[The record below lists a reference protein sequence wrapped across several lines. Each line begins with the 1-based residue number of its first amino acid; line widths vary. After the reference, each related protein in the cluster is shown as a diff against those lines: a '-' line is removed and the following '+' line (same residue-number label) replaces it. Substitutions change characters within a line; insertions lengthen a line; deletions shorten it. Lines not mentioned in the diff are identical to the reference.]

1 MILLPVGVL
10 TAVGL
15 YSLRQDRL
23 LAEHDAKELGG
34 AVARR
39 IAQAVGATEMT
50 QQLLDYHNANFS
62 LHFSRTAD
70 LGITK
75 SWTSGSNAA
84 WQSIRAW
91 QKANP
96 GIDLSAMP
104 VSDCRLNLRWR
115 FSHPQIYPLSPPPPD
130 WLWELSPE
138 QRRLWQ
144 EEEKAEFVSN
154 DPDAAQ
160 AAIKN
165 FIATKPPDGARAN
178 AEFDLLLLQTRGLT
192 PAQAVAQLAA
202 SYWSKSDQLTEA
214 GLPVGQLVCY
224 RALRLLSDHA
234 GVPDKLFHDMVWAIE
249 YRASILS
256 PRLIAEAERVAA
268 PGTADSKPSVAELKT
283 WWDSEERARV
293 VLRDFL
299 EQHPLGT
306 WTNVLFWVES
316 SGGRFLLLE
325 YAEWPSPNIPA
336 ARYSDTSSSP
346 ILALLMF
353 PQAVIDKALDDAL
366 AKADVSVPPYAVAG
380 LEIGGKELALQQS
393 HFLMATNVSS
403 LPVLGDAVG
412 SFGLPS
418 GTNVYPFRVRMFLA
432 DSHLLYA
439 RQHQRTLLFGAM
451 ILASTL
457 AALVGLMAA
466 HRAFCRQRELNEL
479 KSNFV
484 SSVSHELRAPVAAL
498 RLLAEGL
505 ERGKI
510 SGEAKQREYFGFL
523 VQESRRLSTLIEN
536 ILDFSR
542 IEQGRKKY
550 VFEPADV
557 GALVEQTVQLM
568 RPCAAERRVALDL
581 PKNGAP
587 GAESFACD
595 GLALQQA
602 LINLIDNA
610 VKHSPPEGRVA
621 VGLEGGAAG
630 LSLWVEDNGPGIP
643 PEEHARIFERFYRR
657 GSELRRETQGIGIGL
672 TIVKHIVEAHG
683 GRVTVRSAP
692 GQGSR
697 FTIELPRK

>member
-1 MILLPVGVL
+1 MLNIRGELSLPK
-10 TAVGL
+10 L
-15 YSLRQDRL
+15 Y
-23 LAEHDAKELGG
+23 
-34 AVARR
+34 
-39 IAQAVGATEMT
+39 
-50 QQLLDYHNANFS
+50 
-62 LHFSRTAD
+62 
-70 LGITK
+70 
-75 SWTSGSNAA
+75 
-84 WQSIRAW
+84 
-91 QKANP
+91 P
-96 GIDLSAMP
+96 P
-104 VSDCRLNLRWR
+104 
-115 FSHPQIYPLSPPPPD
+115 SPPPPD
-130 WLWELSPE
+130 WLWKLSPE
-138 QRRLWQ
+138 QRRLWH
-144 EEEKAEFVSN
+144 EVEKAQFVSN

-160 AAIKN
+160 TAIKN
-165 FIATKPPDGARAN
+165 FIAANPPDGALAN
-178 AEFDLLLLQTRGLT
+178 AGFHLLLLKTRGLA
-192 PAQAVAQLAA
+192 PDQAVAQLAA
-202 SYWSKSDQLTEA
+202 SHWSKSDQLTEA

-224 RALRLLSDHA
+224 RALRLLPDHA
-234 GVPDKLFHDMVWAIE
+234 GLPDTLFRNMAWAIA
-249 YRASILS
+249 YRPSILS
-256 PRLIAEAERVAA
+256 PPLIAEAERVAT
-268 PGTADSKPSVAELKT
+268 PGPADSGQSAAELKA

-293 VLRDFL
+293 VLRDFQV
-299 EQHPLGT
+299 QHPRGA
-306 WTNVLFWVES
+306 WTNALFWVAS
-316 SGGRFLLLE
+316 SSGRFLLATD
-325 YAEWPSPNIPA
+325 YHGPAPDFAAAGSPA
-336 ARYSDTSSSP
+336 TSASAFCRLY
-346 ILALLMF
+346 IY
-353 PQAVIDKALDDAL
+353 PQAVVGSALDA
-366 AKADVSVPPYAVAG
+366 AVARADIAVPPYAVVG
-380 LEIGGKELALQQS
+380 LEIGGKDLALQRN
-393 HFLMATNVSS
+393 HFLMATNLPSLPLLGEAVGSLSS
-403 LPVLGDAVG
+403 LPLN
-412 SFGLPS
+412 
-418 GTNVYPFRVRMFLA
+418 TNVYPFRVRMFLA
-432 DSHLLYA
+432 DSNILYA

-457 AALVGLMAA
+457 AVLAGLMAA
-466 HRAFCRQRELNEL
+466 HRAFCRQRQLNEL

-581 PKNGAP
+581 RKNGAP

-643 PEEHARIFERFYRR
+643 PEEHGKIFERFYRR

-697 FTIELPRK
+697 FTIQLPRT